1 VLNDPLTPLVAGGLI
16 SALFGLGVFKF
27 IRARARRNA
36 DDNPLLSPPSG
47 AGSSDSGAD
56 DANSSALKEVKKS
69 IALSQ
74 ADIMLTYG
82 REAQAI
88 LLLKSAIEQ
97 EPERTELHLKLAG
110 IYAKSEQVAEFEQ
123 VALQVQA
130 VTGGSGADWE
140 ALCSIGQTLD
150 SQNPLYF
157 NGITPM
163 PLAAETP
170 DSDTELEQD
179 DTPEDPPEVAPEK
192 VNTRVEEDIIDKP
205 PMDNQSLEDMLNSLP
220 DMDLNTSDLD
230 SADLEAEV
238 AEQAAMPTAE
248 PLEFDMSAI
257 SLDLAVP
264 SSGEAANSDQQAFET
279 KLALAEE
286 FNAIGDVEGARTM
299 IEDIIAQASG
309 EMKAK
314 AEEALSKLG

>member
-1 VLNDPLTPLVAGGLI
+1 
-16 SALFGLGVFKF
+16 
-27 IRARARRNA
+27 
-36 DDNPLLSPPSG
+36 
-47 AGSSDSGAD
+47 
-56 DANSSALKEVKKS
+56 
-69 IALSQ
+69 
-74 ADIMLTYG
+74 
-82 REAQAI
+82 
-88 LLLKSAIEQ
+88 
-97 EPERTELHLKLAG
+97 LAG

-130 VTGGSGADWE
+130 VTGGSGAEWE
-140 ALCSIGQTLD
+140 ALCTMGQALD

-157 NGITPM
+157 NGVSPL

-170 DSDTELEQD
+170 HSDTEPEQD
-179 DTPEDPPEVAPEK
+179 EAPEDPPEIAPEK
-192 VNTRVEEDIIDKP
+192 VSTRVEEDIIDQP
-205 PMDNQSLEDMLNSLP
+205 PLDNQSLEDMLNSLP

-230 SADLEAEV
+230 SADLDEEV
-238 AEQAAMPTAE
+238 AEQAATTAAE
-248 PLEFDMSAI
+248 PLQFDMSAI

-264 SSGEAANSDQQAFET
+264 SSGEAADSDQQAFET

-309 EMKAK
+309 DMKAK

>member
-1 VLNDPLTPLVAGGLI
+1 
-16 SALFGLGVFKF
+16 
-27 IRARARRNA
+27 
-36 DDNPLLSPPSG
+36 
-47 AGSSDSGAD
+47 
-56 DANSSALKEVKKS
+56 
-69 IALSQ
+69 
-74 ADIMLTYG
+74 
-82 REAQAI
+82 
-88 LLLKSAIEQ
+88 
-97 EPERTELHLKLAG
+97 
-110 IYAKSEQVAEFEQ
+110 
-123 VALQVQA
+123 
-130 VTGGSGADWE
+130 
-140 ALCSIGQTLD
+140 
-150 SQNPLYF
+150 
-157 NGITPM
+157 
-163 PLAAETP
+163 
-170 DSDTELEQD
+170 
-179 DTPEDPPEVAPEK
+179 
-192 VNTRVEEDIIDKP
+192 
-205 PMDNQSLEDMLNSLP
+205 MDNQSLEDMLNSLP

-238 AEQAAMPTAE
+238 AEQAAMPAAE